1 MKTSHY
7 GDFET
12 SGKLID
18 GSEFA
23 RRLKVEPENHYIGE
37 PMTVKGIEGRVI
49 GIYPHFLELATQ
61 NYNMSVSYKDLLL
74 GGI

>member
-12 SGKLID
+12 QSKLYN
-18 GSEFA
+18 GLEFA
-23 RRLKVEPENHYIGE
+23 QALQKEPANHHIGE
-37 PMTVKGIEGRVI
+37 VMTVRGIEGRVI

-61 NYNMSVSYKDLLL
+61 NYNMSISYKDLLL